1 MGLLAQLLEMLGV
14 LRTVT
19 SCSVP
24 GVAGGVKS
32 RKWLSPVQR
41 NRHDRVRRGQGRVEM
56 SAHGGPWKGELPEAF
71 TTSLLVW
78 DAMPAEHGPSLWI
91 GIADESFRGSG
102 VKGDF
107 SR

>member
-1 MGLLAQLLEMLGV
+1 
-14 LRTVT
+14 
-19 SCSVP
+19 
-24 GVAGGVKS
+24 
-32 RKWLSPVQR
+32 
-41 NRHDRVRRGQGRVEM
+41 M

-107 SR
+107 SM